1 VRHAPSPLRNPESY
15 TLHPTL
21 YTPKLPTPN
30 PQPQT
35 PNPTVPYPQQVEE
48 GSSKKT
54 LEFEV
59 ALEMNAE
66 SLVLWSILH
75 YEQGT
80 TSQILRSDCPKL
92 EPDAPVHK
100 LQLAEGKMPMMVYTP
115 TIKDATASFVP
126 IGLGRQKNSDKWR
139 CRFCSLLVDQPGLP
153 EEDMFNRLCALN
165 DPDSRE
171 CKVVPPA

>member
-1 VRHAPSPLRNPESY
+1 MAAAEGAV
-15 TLHPTL
+15 
-21 YTPKLPTPN
+21 
-30 PQPQT
+30 
-35 PNPTVPYPQQVEE
+35 VGIEE
-48 GSSKKT
+48 GAEEDDKT
-54 LEFEV
+54 
-59 ALEMNAE
+59 AE
-66 SLVLWSILH
+66 DQDAKT
-75 YEQGT
+75 EDDKEAT
-80 TSQILRSDCPKL
+80 TQKMPKL